1 VPYPLDKGDK
11 LRLYHQLRYLS
22 KTFEIM
28 LVSLDE
34 DHQSSEV
41 SKKLEKYVD
50 RLHIIPLSK
59 FKIYTNV
66 LLGFLGRK
74 PFQVYYFYQKS
85 AHKKVKELI
94 QDFNPD
100 YIYCQLLRSAE
111 YVKDFH
117 HIPKTID
124 YQDAFSKGIERR
136 INKEGWKKPIFE
148 SEHKRLLK
156 YENLI
161 FDYFEHHT
169 IISDEDKNA
178 IFHEKRNQIE
188 IIPNGIDTE
197 HFIKDSLV
205 EKVYDLLFVGNMSY
219 APNIDAAIFIAEK
232 LLPQLKTIKSDI
244 RILIAGSNPAPEVS
258 KLANDNVI
266 VSGWIDDIRD
276 AYNQSKIFIAP
287 MQLGSGLQN
296 KLLEAMSM
304 ELPCIT
310 SKLANNSLKATHN
323 QEVIECVEI
332 EDYIKAFELFH
343 TSESTKTSLG
353 AAGRDFVKSQFSWQ
367 NSVNQLTKVIIG

>member
-50 RLHIIPLSK
+50 RLHILPLSK
-59 FKIYTNV
+59 FKIYTSV
-66 LLGFLGRK
+66 LLGFLCRK

-124 YQDAFSKGIERR
+124 YQDSFSKGIERR
-136 INKEGWKKPIFE
+136 INK
-148 SEHKRLLK
+148 
-156 YENLI
+156 
-161 FDYFEHHT
+161 
-169 IISDEDKNA
+169 
-178 IFHEKRNQIE
+178 
-188 IIPNGIDTE
+188 
-197 HFIKDSLV
+197 
-205 EKVYDLLFVGNMSY
+205 
-219 APNIDAAIFIAEK
+219 
-232 LLPQLKTIKSDI
+232 
-244 RILIAGSNPAPEVS
+244 
-258 KLANDNVI
+258 
-266 VSGWIDDIRD
+266 
-276 AYNQSKIFIAP
+276 
-287 MQLGSGLQN
+287 
-296 KLLEAMSM
+296 
-304 ELPCIT
+304 
-310 SKLANNSLKATHN
+310 
-323 QEVIECVEI
+323 
-332 EDYIKAFELFH
+332 
-343 TSESTKTSLG
+343 
-353 AAGRDFVKSQFSWQ
+353 
-367 NSVNQLTKVIIG
+367 